1 MNCFH
6 FQEKEELF
14 EEFDFNKHE
23 KIFNIF
29 INENENNDK
38 IVTLDIQYIKISL
51 STRNCKETNK
61 KIRNL
66 LYCTLCEGI
75 SIFEYNNDSFRYIHL
90 VSNKSIQLCKFTFS
104 SYPSFWFIK
113 YIRDEGKV
121 NRISN
126 SLKLIQI
133 NNNSKYNPYR
143 KELIRYIFLILN
155 EYISENNHINDILL
169 YAIYILDLF
178 ILKSGFDISLHIND
192 MFYLS
197 LSSSIIT
204 SKSEL
209 YILFYNKSEVL

>member
-1 MNCFH
+1 MDCSH
-6 FQEKEELF
+6 FQEKGELF
-14 EEFDFNKHE
+14 DEYDFNNHN

-38 IVTLDIQYIKISL
+38 IGALDIQYIKISL
-51 STRNCKETNK
+51 STRKSKETAK

-66 LYCTLCEGI
+66 LYCTVCEGI
-75 SIFEYNNDSFRYIHL
+75 SIFEYNNESFRYIHL
-90 VSNKSIQLCKFTFS
+90 VSNTSIQLCKFTFS
-104 SYPSFWFIK
+104 SYPSFWFIR

-126 SLKLIQI
+126 NLKLIQI
-133 NNNSKYNPYR
+133 HENCIYNTYR

-155 EYISENNHINDILL
+155 EYINDNNHINDLFL

-192 MFYLS
+192 MYYLS
-197 LSSSIIT
+197 LSSSITT

-209 YILFYNKSEVL
+209 YFYIFIIL